1 MKEEI
6 LAADGKLEH
15 DIFKQL
21 IKFQNTLR
29 DIMGENLITHQEFVD
44 TL

>member
-6 LAADGKLEH
+6 LPADSELQH

-21 IKFQNTLR
+21 IKLQSTSR
-29 DIMGENLITHQEFVD
+29 HIMGEHLITHQEFVD